1 MKKAWWVMLACYF
14 ASVAITLNQFKVP
27 PVMPTLMEELNVSMA
42 TGGWLMSIFA
52 VAAVILAIPAA
63 FLLARLG
70 PKTSGLVAV
79 GSTALGAIIGAFAP
93 SAGILLFARVIEGVG
108 LGLIGVIAPAIIS
121 MWFKPE
127 ERGLPMGIWATWVP
141 VGSLVM
147 YNIAAPLEGAFGWS
161 SVWWFGAIIAIIAFI
176 VYALVVTAPD
186 EVAQAE
192 SPSLNIGETLRSVNT
207 WLLALAFA
215 GFNFSFIAFN
225 TWGPSFLV
233 ETLKLGQASA
243 NFYISVTFFSV
254 IPACVLAGWVL
265 DRVSNRK
272 IVLSISLLISAVV
285 FIWAFNL
292 GSVPVVLLYV
302 IILGLIGGF
311 APTAVFTLAP
321 ETMARPELAGFAM
334 GIINVGQNL
343 GMLAGPPIVGAVVA
357 ASGWGSGA
365 YPLVIGAAVAFL
377 ATLVLKIRPR

>member
-27 PVMPTLMEELNVSMA
+27 PVMPTLMEELNISMA

-79 GSTALGAIIGAFAP
+79 GSTALGAIIGAFAS
-93 SAGILLFARVIEGVG
+93 SAGILLFTRVIEGVG
-108 LGLIGVIAPAIIS
+108 LGLIGVLAPAIIS

-161 SVWWFGAIIAIIAFI
+161 GVWWFGAIIAIIAFI
-176 VYALVVTAPD
+176 VYALVVTAP
-186 EVAQAE
+186 EEAAQAE
-192 SPSLNIGETLRSVNT
+192 SPSLNIGEALKSVNT

-285 FIWAFNL
+285 FIWAFSL

-365 YPLVIGAAVAFL
+365 YPLVIGTAVAFL